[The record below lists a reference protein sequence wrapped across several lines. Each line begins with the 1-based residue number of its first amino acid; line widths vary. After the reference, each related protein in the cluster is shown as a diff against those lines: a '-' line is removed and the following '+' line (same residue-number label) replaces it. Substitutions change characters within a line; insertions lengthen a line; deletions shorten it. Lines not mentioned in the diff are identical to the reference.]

1 MDHVE
6 LKPYPMPAGAPVLM
20 PYQDLPF
27 NGDGYAAAEV
37 LRLKEKHG
45 CTNVVETGT
54 CLGSTAI
61 WFAQNFSMVI
71 TIEAHKPYLDIANER
86 LFRVGNTLT
95 YYGESAER
103 LKSCTSADF
112 YFLDA
117 HWGRVCPLLDE
128 LQILATDSRRPV
140 IMIHDFQVPDRPD
153 LGYDCFPDGKPFSL
167 KAVAPYLDKIYGKGQ
182 WTHHFNDKA
191 EGACRGI
198 LYVEPA

>member
-54 CLGSTAI
+54 CLGSTAL
-61 WFAQNFSMVI
+61 WLAEHFEAVL
-71 TIEAHKPYLDIANER
+71 TIEMNER
-86 LFRVGNTLT
+86 YHRLASRRSEPGVISWILGD
-95 YYGESAER
+95 SAKEV
-103 LKSCTSADF
+103 AFFNAAGF

-117 HWGRVCPLLDE
+117 HWANVCPLLDE
-128 LQILATDSRRPV
+128 LDALAKKNSRPV

-153 LGYDCFPDGKPFSL
+153 LGFDCFPDGKPFSL